1 MILYE
6 FIAKINLNNLSQYL
20 QKLFS
25 KNFHYSWAMVFS
37 HYVKERSNAKG
48 NFKVVIQPYDTYY
61 ALMHNIPSAVI
72 NFIFFCKDLL
82 LERDNFFKA
91 LLCRALSPTRHKKI

>member
-6 FIAKINLNNLSQYL
+6 FIAKINLNNLSQYV

-25 KNFHYSWAMVFS
+25 KNFHYSWAIVFS

-48 NFKVVIQPYDTYY
+48 NFKAVIRTYDTYY
-61 ALMHNIPSAVI
+61 ALMHIIPSAVI
-72 NFIFFCKDLL
+72 NFNFYFVKIYYMKGTIFSNPCYAEL
-82 LERDNFFKA
+82 
-91 LLCRALSPTRHKKI
+91 